1 MLVMA
6 VGLFRLCQWAGAH
19 WTGMPGAVR
28 FVSSASFCVYL
39 VHPFFQALAKPAFFL
54 TLPVYCAVP
63 AQAALLLALSLG
75 AYWVLRRIPVVNRW
89 LI

>member
-1 MLVMA
+1 MKEQA
-6 VGLFRLCQWAGAH
+6 RNSRSAGIDL
-19 WTGMPGAVR
+19 TK
-28 FVSSASFCVYL
+28 
-39 VHPFFQALAKPAFFL
+39 ALAI
-54 TLPVYCAVP
+54 CAVP